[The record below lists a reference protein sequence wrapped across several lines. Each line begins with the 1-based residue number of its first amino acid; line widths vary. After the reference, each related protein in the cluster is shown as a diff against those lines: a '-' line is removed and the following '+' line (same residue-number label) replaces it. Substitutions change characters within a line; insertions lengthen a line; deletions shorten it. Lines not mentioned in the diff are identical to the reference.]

1 MRRFAW
7 PLQRLLDV
15 TEVRARSLRAELLG
29 LSQEIAAVRGEIF
42 LRRAK
47 IRTALDDFG
56 QLSVRERMAG
66 QETFMRCSQAQ
77 RKRLGGLR
85 QELDGLLGKQR
96 AKMDELAKARSSQQ
110 TLQRLR
116 EEALLRYMSEL
127 ALAEQKQ
134 LDESSQVAFAREQ
147 IAERLKRA

>member
-1 MRRFAW
+1 
-7 PLQRLLDV
+7 
-15 TEVRARSLRAELLG
+15 
-29 LSQEIAAVRGEIF
+29 
-42 LRRAK
+42 
-47 IRTALDDFG
+47 
-56 QLSVRERMAG
+56 
-66 QETFMRCSQAQ
+66 MRCSQAQ